1 MLAGSRFSALETG
14 IQVPL
19 TKNTKP
25 STWNLESMPWNS
37 ESKITI
43 HGARSVL
50 LKGSLCN
57 GGSRGG
63 GAPPLFLDQT
73 EFRKAEKKIF
83 VTGPPPY
90 LRVSMIA
97 PPPPLSYGLD
107 PPLLCPPKRSQ
118 KASRLNL
125 LMGQRTPQTTMV
137 TEPYRMI
144 LIMFEKR
151 SRKYMRPFIVVH

>member
-1 MLAGSRFSALETG
+1 
-14 IQVPL
+14 
-19 TKNTKP
+19 
-25 STWNLESMPWNS
+25 MPWNS

-97 PPPPLSYGLD
+97 PPPPKPPYLTVWIRHCFVHPND
-107 PPLLCPPKRSQ
+107 PKKLP
-118 KASRLNL
+118 A
-125 LMGQRTPQTTMV
+125 
-137 TEPYRMI
+137 
-144 LIMFEKR
+144 
-151 SRKYMRPFIVVH
+151 